1 LTIVGAVSQFSEPY
15 FSARSRLANS
25 GGWCISERVR
35 SRSC

>member
-1 LTIVGAVSQFSEPY
+1 LTIVGAKSQFREPCI
-15 FSARSRLANS
+15 SARLANS

>member
-1 LTIVGAVSQFSEPY
+1 MSQFREPCL
-15 FSARSRLANS
+15 SARLANS